1 MEHQNAKLK
10 RKPFFTVSLR
20 FNDTLDS
27 SVNKNNLRTYSA
39 RYLHSEI
46 ELLHFR
52 ARYYDPNLGEF
63 ISRDPLEYVDG
74 MSLYRGYFV
83 PGQLDSNGTQ
93 VKTSVK
99 DFWKDNCDCVAGAT
113 AGIDVD
119 HLGDEN
125 IWKNRKKD
133 PFKGWNDN
141 ANKCFL
147 VSNINNMLGGTMRN
161 VRNKWGGNISV
172 ADFEKINECK

>member
-1 MEHQNAKLK
+1 MGPVTRSTKQ
-10 RKPFFTVSLR
+10 
-20 FNDTLDS
+20 
-27 SVNKNNLRTYSA
+27 
-39 RYLHSEI
+39 
-46 ELLHFR
+46 
-52 ARYYDPNLGEF
+52 
-63 ISRDPLEYVDG
+63 
-74 MSLYRGYFV
+74 

-119 HLGDEN
+119 HLWDDN

-147 VSNINNMLGGTMRN
+147 EPNLKGRLKG
-161 VRNKWGGNISV
+161 
-172 ADFEKINECK
+172 DFYKCIKGKFPTKVI